1 MAFLKLRFKP
11 TFQRQSTAYAGE
23 GFWRDGDLVRFRYGF
38 PETIGGWIKQVSGI
52 QGTCRALLAW
62 NRLNGESLLGIGTH
76 LKYYVERGT
85 VLYDLTPIR
94 RTATLSN
101 PFSTINTTLAVAIT
115 PLSDEIVLTSV
126 TNFPVSGSVKVGTEV
141 LEYSSVSGNS
151 LIGLIRPNPSSQ
163 AAGVV
168 VYSDNVLVTDTMH
181 GAFEN
186 DFVIITGATGFAG
199 ITADDLNKTFQV
211 VQASNN
217 VYNIDVGVFPTA
229 AGSGG
234 GASVFVR
241 YEETTGQP
249 FQLTSSGWGSV
260 PWSFGGF
267 GGVGTASGEFRF
279 QIRIWNHQN
288 FGEDLIYG
296 PRGGA
301 LYYWDSTNPLI
312 DDGGTVRGDALATY
326 PGALEVPVEVNNLII
341 TDSRF
346 VMALGATPLGGGDM
360 DPMLVR
366 WSNQELF
373 YDWLPTPTNLAGD
386 LRLSL
391 GTSIIAVVQTRQEI
405 LVWTDTALYSLQF
418 NEDVGFVSQVL
429 ATGISIAGPNAVVAS
444 NNVVYW
450 MGRDKFYV
458 YTGRSDTL
466 PCSVETFVFNRLNED
481 QTFQVYGAANEGYD
495 EVWWFYPSA
504 NQLTTDSYVV
514 FNYVDNAWYY
524 GNMERTAWID
534 AGVRKKPLATNP
546 WGMLLQHETGTV
558 DGSVEPA
565 APLMSYIESSDF
577 ALGDG
582 FDFMFVSRLLPD
594 VDFSRSANMAP
605 AVKMTIGLRK
615 STGATYLNE
624 ATNEDVYNVVG
635 GDASVHTD
643 QIYLRGR
650 GRQAKFRVESLTLGT
665 AWKLGDTRLDMKPNG
680 RRS

>member
-11 TFQRQSTAYAGE
+11 TFQRQTTAYAGE

-52 QGTCRALLAW
+52 QGVCRALFAW
-62 NRLNGESLLGIGTH
+62 NKLNGESLLGIGTH

-85 VLYDLTPIR
+85 VLFDLTPIR
-94 RTATLSN
+94 RTVTLNN
-101 PFSTINTTLAVAIT
+101 PFSTVNTTLATALT
-115 PLSDEIVLTSV
+115 PGSTEIELTSSM
-126 TNFPVSGSVKVGTEV
+126 NFPVSGRVKIGTEII
-141 LEYSSVSGNS
+141 EYSSLTANT
-151 LIGLIRPNPSSQ
+151 LIGLVRTTPMSH
-163 AAGVV
+163 AAGTV
-168 VYSDNVLVTDTMH
+168 VYSDNILVTDTAH
-181 GAFEN
+181 GAFEEN
-186 DFVIITGATGFAG
+186 FVIISGAVGFSSFL
-199 ITADDLNKTFQV
+199 ADDLNKTFQI
-211 VQASNN
+211 VQASMNTYN
-217 VYNIDVGVFPTA
+217 VNVGVFPTA

-234 GASVFVR
+234 GTMVNIR
-241 YEETTGQP
+241 YEELTGQAI
-249 FQLTSSGWGSV
+249 QLTSSGWGSV

-301 LYYWDSTNPLI
+301 LYYWDSTNPLMP
-312 DDGGTVRGDALATY
+312 DGGTVRGVPLATY
-326 PGALEVPVEVNNLII
+326 PGALAVPVEVNNLII

-346 VMALGATPLGGGDM
+346 VMALGATPLGGGEL
-360 DPMLVR
+360 DPMLIR
-366 WSNQELF
+366 WSDQELF

-391 GTSIIAVVQTRQEI
+391 GTSIIATVQTRQEI
-405 LVWTDTALYSLQF
+405 LVWTDTALYSVQF
-418 NEDVGFVSQVL
+418 NESVGFVPQVL
-429 ATGISIAGPNAVVAS
+429 ATGVSIAGPNAVVAS

-466 PCSVETFVFNRLNED
+466 PCSVESYVFDRLNED
-481 QTFQVYGAANEGYD
+481 QTFQVYAGANEGFD
-495 EVWWFYPSA
+495 EVWWFYPSE

-524 GNMERTAWID
+524 GNMERTAWLD
-534 AGVRKKPLATNP
+534 AGIRKKPLATNP
-546 WGMLLQHETGTV
+546 WGMLVQHETGTV
-558 DGSVEPA
+558 DGTVEPA

-582 FDFMFVSRLLPD
+582 FEYMFVTRLLPD
-594 VDFSRSANMAP
+594 VDFSESSNMAP
-605 AVKMTIGLRK
+605 AVRMTIGLRK
-615 STGATYLNE
+615 STGAAYLNE
-624 ATNEDVYNVVG
+624 VTNEDVYNMVG

-643 QIYLRGR
+643 KLYLRGR

-665 AWKLGDTRLDMKPNG
+665 AWKLGDCRLDVKPNG
-680 RRS
+680 KRS